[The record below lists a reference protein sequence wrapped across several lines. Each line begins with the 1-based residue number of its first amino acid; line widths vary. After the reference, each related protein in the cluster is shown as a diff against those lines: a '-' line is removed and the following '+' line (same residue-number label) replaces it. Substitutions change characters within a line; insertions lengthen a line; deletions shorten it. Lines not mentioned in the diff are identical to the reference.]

1 MVILLPLLK
10 LALQVVN
17 ETSQCCKNESFFRH
31 QKRFYYCAADDDE
44 EPIVTGCPFVFNL
57 FSMRNNILDG
67 ARLVHISIFFLGP
80 SQLFNSTAPEEMLFP
95 SYLNRLLAH
104 QLLLKN
110 QWRLRSSTQR
120 KQANCKFTLSE
131 FYGLGLEKS
140 LEWSYRTR
148 KELPQQEP
156 FEAKD
161 WNLPDSRQL
170 SSSKKRSKQM
180 KENIFWCKLSRK
192 RNKKKNWIIYF

>member
-1 MVILLPLLK
+1 M
-10 LALQVVN
+10 
-17 ETSQCCKNESFFRH
+17 SHFFRH

-57 FSMRNNILDG
+57 FSMRNNILEG
-67 ARLVHISIFFLGP
+67 ARLVHISIFFLVP

-95 SYLNRLLAH
+95 SYPNRLLAH

-148 KELPQQEP
+148 KELPQEQSFDWRLKSPGHSATEQQQKEVQTNEGKHLLVQIVT
-156 FEAKD
+156 EAEEKGKLD
-161 WNLPDSRQL
+161 NLFL
-170 SSSKKRSKQM
+170 MKNETFGKKHFDKSKQ
-180 KENIFWCKLSRK
+180 
-192 RNKKKNWIIYF
+192 NKN